1 MSSAPRTSM
10 ARALAATMSSGAKM
24 RARRPAAAAYAA
36 IAVPALPD
44 ESSITV
50 RAPAARAAVMAVA
63 APRFLNDPGG
73 GVPSIFS
80 REFFWGTRGG
90 APPPVV
96 QGLPRNGWSG
106 AGRPGHRAD
115 PAPV

>member
-1 MSSAPRTSM
+1 MSSAPSTSI

-50 RAPAARAAVMAVA
+50 RAPAARAAVMAVG
-63 APRFLNDPGG
+63 APHTLNDPGG
-73 GVPSIFS
+73 EMDPLFRRGFSWGGNGVAPSP
-80 REFFWGTRGG
+80 RGTG
-90 APPPVV
+90 APAD
-96 QGLPRNGWSG
+96 PR
-106 AGRPGHRAD
+106 AGR
-115 PAPV
+115 

>member
-1 MSSAPRTSM
+1 MSSAPSTSM

-63 APRFLNDPGG
+63 APPSLDYPVGGETPLFRGDFLWGG
-73 GVPSIFS
+73 G
-80 REFFWGTRGG
+80 GG
-90 APPPVV
+90 APS
-96 QGLPRNGWSG
+96 PRGSG
-106 AGRPGHRAD
+106 APRMP
-115 PAPV
+115 